1 MPEQAREQRFGAEL
15 SAVRAAANSVA
26 SSTRSKVAT
35 FKSRADQTD
44 FDVIIVGAGLSGIGV
59 ADHLQRLVFTGRAAQ
74 SAHAGRR
81 EHI

>member
-59 ADHLQRLVFTGRAAQ
+59 ADPPAAAGVHGPRRAIGACRQ
-74 SAHAGRR
+74 A
-81 EHI
+81 